1 MTVALPTRSNPF
13 VGPRAFQG
21 GERLYGRE
29 RETRRIVDLL
39 IAERIVLL
47 YSPSGAGK
55 TSLINAALVPELR
68 AEQFQVSQIIRV
80 GLDAAG
86 VRGDVGG
93 GNRYLLSVLLSLEQG
108 VRPEDQRDVR
118 ALMALGLDRYV
129 AERAQLDDAGAGN
142 ELLVFDQFE
151 EILTADPTD
160 EDGRRAFFSELGET
174 LKNRGRWALFAMRE
188 DYLAGLDPYLA
199 ALPTKLRTRVR
210 LDLLD
215 DAAAV
220 RAIQQPARA
229 AGREITDAAARRLV
243 DELRLV
249 HAQRGDQRLQLP
261 GPFVEPM
268 QLQVVCRRVWEAVDP
283 DIDSIDVEHVG
294 AVGDVERALGDY
306 YADTNASVATATG
319 VPERLIRDWFDEDLI
334 TPNGFRAQVPHGPR
348 GTGDSDTQVLTM
360 LENAHIIRGENRR
373 GTRWVELAHDRLVEP
388 VKADNSRWRSE
399 HLSML
404 QRQAALWQAEGRK
417 DGLLLTGTALK
428 DATAWAE
435 QNPDELGV
443 VDREFWDAC
452 VAARDAR
459 RRRRRLVVVAWTSSV
474 LLAVLIALAVA
485 SASVPWIAGGPVLY
499 GEDSTDVLTAN
510 LGDCLLIDDS
520 NGGSLPRVPCN
531 QQSAAELY
539 AVTPI
544 PSDTRYPDPSAG
556 GDLDHFGAGACQLA
570 FEDDQGASY
579 GNNLDYYYLALVPDR
594 GAWSAGHRDLYCL
607 LDKADDSP

>member
-1 MTVALPTRSNPF
+1 MTVALPTARSNPF
-13 VGPRAFQG
+13 IGPRAFQG

-55 TSLINAALVPELR
+55 TSLINAALVPGLR

-80 GLDAAG
+80 GLDTGG
-86 VRGDVGG
+86 VPEDVGG

-108 VRPEDQRDVR
+108 ARPQSQRDVGE
-118 ALMALGLDRYV
+118 LMALGLDRYV
-129 AERAQLDDAGAGN
+129 AEWAQLDGAGAGN

-151 EILTADPTD
+151 EILTADPID

-268 QLQVVCRRVWEAVDP
+268 QLQVVCRRIWEAVDP
-283 DIDSIDVEHVG
+283 EVDRVDVDDVEV
-294 AVGDVERALGDY
+294 VGDVERALGEY
-306 YADTNASVATATG
+306 YADTVARVAAATG
-319 VPERLIRDWFDEDLI
+319 VPERRIRDWFDEDLI
-334 TPNGFRAQVPHGPR
+334 SPSGFRAQVQHGPR
-348 GTGDSDTQVLTM
+348 GIGDSETRVLTV
-360 LENAHIIRGENRR
+360 LEDALIIRGENRR
-373 GTRWVELAHDRLVEP
+373 GTHWVELAHDRLVESI
-388 VKADNSRWRSE
+388 KTDNSRWRSE
-399 HLSML
+399 HLSTL
-404 QRQAALWQAEGRK
+404 QRQAALWQADGRK
-417 DGLLLTGTALK
+417 EGLLLSGTALR

-435 QNPDELGV
+435 ANPDELGV
-443 VDREFWDAC
+443 VDREFLDTC
-452 VAARDAR
+452 VTARAAHR
-459 RRRRRLVVVAWTSSV
+459 RQRRLVKIAWISSV
-474 LLAVLIALAVA
+474 VL
-485 SASVPWIAGGPVLY
+485 
-499 GEDSTDVLTAN
+499 
-510 LGDCLLIDDS
+510 
-520 NGGSLPRVPCN
+520 R
-531 QQSAAELY
+531 
-539 AVTPI
+539 
-544 PSDTRYPDPSAG
+544 
-556 GDLDHFGAGACQLA
+556 
-570 FEDDQGASY
+570 
-579 GNNLDYYYLALVPDR
+579 
-594 GAWSAGHRDLYCL
+594 
-607 LDKADDSP
+607 